1 MKQLIYFLFV
11 ILLFTSCGSKSS
23 SYGKVRGTPPPDTK
37 EAQMLTASNFWVIEF
52 YVSFED
58 EEQGR
63 ANQGKW
69 IQFRKD
75 GTADVGHWEDQT
87 STGTWTMVYGGKHP
101 LVVLDMQD
109 DTQDIGWEIQGISEP
124 GDEMSWV
131 GVKDYPNYGDVVKV
145 ISLLTRPTKKQFGVE

>member
-87 STGTWTMVYGGKHP
+87 STGTWTMVYGGKRP

-109 DTQDIGWEIQGISEP
+109 DAQDIGWEIQGISEP